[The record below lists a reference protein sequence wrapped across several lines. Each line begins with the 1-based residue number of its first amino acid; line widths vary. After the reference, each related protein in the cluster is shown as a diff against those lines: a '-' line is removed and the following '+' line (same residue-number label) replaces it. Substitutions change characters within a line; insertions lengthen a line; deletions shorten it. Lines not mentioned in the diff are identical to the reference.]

1 MTKLANQQFYTITLL
16 GYMNLERA
24 VRKTEVGQL
33 EMILEKIK
41 LKNSS
46 RTWKQE
52 LNLGSDY

>member
-24 VRKTEVGQL
+24 VRKTEVGQF

-41 LKNSS
+41 LKSSS

-52 LNLGSDY
+52 LNLESDY

>member
-1 MTKLANQQFYTITLL
+1 MTKIANQQFYTITLL

-33 EMILEKIK
+33 EMILEKLK
-41 LKNSS
+41 LKSSS

>member
-41 LKNSS
+41 LKSSS

>member
-33 EMILEKIK
+33 EMILEKRK
-41 LKNSS
+41 LKSSS

>member
-24 VRKTEVGQL
+24 VRKTEVGQF

-41 LKNSS
+41 LKSSS

>member
-33 EMILEKIK
+33 EMILEKLK
-41 LKNSS
+41 LKSSS

>member
-33 EMILEKIK
+33 EMILEK
-41 LKNSS
+41 
-46 RTWKQE
+46 
-52 LNLGSDY
+52 